1 MTAPPAPP
9 APKHVFVVLR
19 RPPAHP
25 RTAQGLRS
33 ALGYATADLRVT
45 VVLCG
50 AAQAMLDAQ
59 DPAKVA
65 PPHERAVRTL
75 RALGHTVCIAPAE
88 PALARMLC
96 RADAIVT
103 W

>member
-1 MTAPPAPP
+1 MTAAAP
-9 APKHVFVVLR
+9 APKPRHVLIVLR

-50 AAQAMLDAQ
+50 AAQALLEAEDAT
-59 DPAKVA
+59 KVA

-75 RALGHTVCIAPAE
+75 RALGHTVCTAPAE
-88 PALARMLC
+88 PALAQLLA